1 MFSADNNQLVQYSD
15 PIPIIQFD
23 SAAEICIPSLGIEP
37 MILER
42 AEEMEEAITSQ
53 PRRSARARKVITFSD
68 ETFVM
73 PTKSQRS
80 RSTKGSRGS
89 SSSRAASRGRTVSRG
104 RTASKSRA
112 TSKNR
117 AGSKNEKGT
126 SRERSR
132 SRSKSASKR
141 STSRRGRRS

>member
-1 MFSADNNQLVQYSD
+1 MVQYSD
-15 PIPIIQFD
+15 PIPIIQID

-37 MILER
+37 MNQER
-42 AEEMEEAITSQ
+42 AEEMEEATASQ

-68 ETFVM
+68 DTFVM

-89 SSSRAASRGRTVSRG
+89 SSSRAVSRGRTVSRG
-104 RTASKSRA
+104 RAASKSRA

-117 AGSKNEKGT
+117 AGRAKSEKGT

-132 SRSKSASKR
+132 SRSKSESKR